1 MPRVIFKCPYLK
13 GGSERAA
20 SHLHNYVR
28 YMATRK
34 GAQRMTIGHEQ
45 LPATAKQQEMV
56 AQLLREFPLSRGLFE
71 YEDYQTAPTRGNASE
86 FITRALEDNYDQIAK
101 RDNYVSY
108 IASRPRAQRTGA
120 HALFNGS
127 DDPLVLSNIADE
139 VAHHPGNVWL
149 PIISLRREDAAR
161 LGYDDAGQWKNLIAG
176 YAMEMAEAMKIPW
189 EQFRWYAAFHDQ
201 GHHPHVHMVC
211 YSADGRSGFLTRE
224 GIARIKSDL
233 AQRIFRQ
240 ELYELYERQTQ
251 RRDELTQKAGAVM
264 AELAQQMR
272 EGTLENPKIEQLMEH
287 LAGKLKNLSGKKQ
300 YGYLKAPLKSVVD
313 EIVDELAKDERV
325 ARAYEL
331 WYELREEVLRTYK
344 EELPHRLPLSRQKEF
359 KRIRNMVIEEALRLG
374 YESTVFDPTAPEEPP
389 LERDIAEADREASK
403 EPELSVDME
412 HIEPEETRNHRGG
425 PSNPFAR
432 YQLAKI
438 ILADPAAEQERFRTA
453 LEWLTEAA
461 EAGLVHAQYKLG
473 KIYRDGR
480 GVEKDALLAAAWLTR
495 AAEQGSDAASYA
507 LGALLLTGG
516 EGLAKDILSALNW
529 LRRSAE
535 DGNQYAQYQ
544 LGRLLLRGE
553 DAPREIEEAI
563 RWLTASAEQGNQYAQ
578 YALGKLFLIGK
589 EVPQDPE
596 AAVRWFALS
605 AAQGNEYAQYFLDHM
620 DEGLSIFSCAT
631 RLLHH
636 LSGIFQEQASR
647 GPIRTVTFTD
657 RKLRQRIREKKMA
670 MGHKPDDHED
680 AEISMR

>member
-13 GGSERAA
+13 GGSKRAA
-20 SHLHNYVR
+20 SHLQNYVR
-28 YMATRK
+28 YMDTRE
-34 GAQRMTIGHEQ
+34 GAQRMAIGHEQ
-45 LPATAKQQEMV
+45 LPATEKQREMV
-56 AQLLREFPLSRGLFE
+56 ARLLRDFPLSRGMFE

-108 IASRPRAQRTGA
+108 IASRPRAQRAGA
-120 HALFNGS
+120 HALFTGS
-127 DDPLVLSNIADE
+127 DDPLVLSNVADE

-161 LGYDDAGQWKNLIAG
+161 LGYDDAGQWKGLLTS
-176 YAMEMAEAMKIPW
+176 YAMEMAEATKIPW

-224 GIARIKSDL
+224 GIAQIKSDL
-233 AQRIFRQ
+233 AKRIFHQ
-240 ELYELYERQTQ
+240 ELHELYERQTQ
-251 RRDELTQKAGAVM
+251 RRDELTQEAGAVM
-264 AELAQQMR
+264 AELVQQMR
-272 EGTLENPKIEQLMEH
+272 EGALDNPRIEQLMEH
-287 LAGKLKNLSGKKQ
+287 LARKLKNLSGKKQ

-313 EIVDELAKDERV
+313 EIVEELAKDERV

-344 EELPHRLPLSRQKEF
+344 EDLPLRLPLSRQKEF
-359 KRIRNMVIEEALRLG
+359 KRIRNMVIEESLRLG
-374 YESTVFDPTAPEEPP
+374 YASTVFDPTAPEEAP
-389 LERDIAEADREASK
+389 LERDIPEADGEAPK
-403 EPELSVDME
+403 EPELFVDME
-412 HIEPEETRNHRGG
+412 HIGPEGTRNHRGR
-425 PSNPFAR
+425 PSNPYAR

-438 ILADPAAEQERFRTA
+438 ILADPAAEPEQFRTA

-461 EAGLVHAQYKLG
+461 EAGQVHAQYELG

-480 GVEKDALLAAAWLTR
+480 SVEKDALLAAAWLTR
-495 AAEQGSDAASYA
+495 AAEQDSDAAAYA
-507 LGALLLTGG
+507 LGVLLLTGG
-516 EGLAKDILSALNW
+516 EGLAKDVSATVSW

-535 DGNQYAQYQ
+535 GGNQYAQYR
-544 LGRLLLRGE
+544 LGRLLLQGE
-553 DAPREIEEAI
+553 EVPREIEEAV
-563 RWLTASAEQGNQYAQ
+563 RWLTVSAEQGNQYAQ
-578 YALGKLFLIGK
+578 YALGKLYLIGK
-589 EVPQDPE
+589 EVPRDPK
-596 AAVRWFALS
+596 AAVRWFTLS
-605 AAQGNEYAQYFLDHM
+605 AAQGNEYAQYVLAYM
-620 DEGLSIFSCAT
+620 DEGPSILSCAT

-647 GPIRTVTFTD
+647 GPVRTVTLTD

-670 MGHKPDDHED
+670 MGNKPDDHED

>member
-13 GGSERAA
+13 GGSKRAA
-20 SHLHNYVR
+20 SHLQNYVR
-28 YMATRK
+28 YMATRE
-34 GAQRMTIGHEQ
+34 GAQRMATGHEQ
-45 LPATAKQQEMV
+45 LPATEKQREMV
-56 AQLLREFPLSRGLFE
+56 ERLLRDFPLSRGMFE

-108 IASRPRAQRTGA
+108 IASRPRAQRAGA
-120 HALFNGS
+120 HALFTGS
-127 DDPLVLSNIADE
+127 DDPLVLSYVAAE
-139 VAHHPGNVWL
+139 VARHPGNVWL

-161 LGYDDAGQWKNLIAG
+161 LGYDDAGQWKGLLTS

-224 GIARIKSDL
+224 GIAQIKSDL
-233 AQRIFRQ
+233 AKRIFHQ
-240 ELYELYERQTQ
+240 ELHELYERQTQ
-251 RRDELTQKAGAVM
+251 RRDELTQEAGAFM
-264 AELAQQMR
+264 AELVQQMR
-272 EGTLENPKIEQLMEH
+272 EGTLDNPRIEQLMEH

-313 EIVDELAKDERV
+313 EIVEELAKDERV

-344 EELPHRLPLSRQKEF
+344 EDLPLRLPLSRQKEF

-389 LERDIAEADREASK
+389 LERDIPEADGEASK

-412 HIEPEETRNHRGG
+412 HIEPEETWNHRGR
-425 PSNPFAR
+425 PSNPYAR

-438 ILADPAAEQERFRTA
+438 ILAAPATEPEQLRTA

-461 EAGLVHAQYKLG
+461 EAGQVHAQYKLG

-480 GVEKDALLAAAWLTR
+480 SVEKDALLAAAWLTR
-495 AAEQGSDAASYA
+495 AAEQDSDAAAYA
-507 LGALLLTGG
+507 LGVLLLTGG
-516 EGLAKDILSALNW
+516 EELEKDVPAAVSW

-535 DGNQYAQYQ
+535 SGNQYAQYQ
-544 LGRLLLRGE
+544 LSRLLLQGE
-553 DAPREIEEAI
+553 EVPREIEEAV
-563 RWLTASAEQGNQYAQ
+563 RWLTVSAEQGNQYAQ
-578 YALGKLFLIGK
+578 YALGKLYLIGK
-589 EVPQDPE
+589 EVPQDPK
-596 AAVRWFALS
+596 AAVRWFTLS
-605 AAQGNEYAQYFLDHM
+605 AAQGNEYAQYVLAHM
-620 DEGLSIFSCAT
+620 DEGPSILSCAT

-647 GPIRTVTFTD
+647 GPVRTVTLTD